1 MEDSTNAVKIFEN
14 ERFGQV
20 RTIEEGDKI
29 LFCGSDVAKALGYSN
44 APDALN
50 RHCRAIVK
58 RDTPISGK
66 IQAISFIPEGDVY
79 RLIARSKLPEAEK
92 FESWVFDEILPT
104 VRKTGG
110 DPLAIGNPPEVAKQ
124 IFPSSSI
131 SNHTNNLQTICGV
144 ECYEKN
150 GTAYLKLETVARG
163 LGFTRVAASGNEV
176 VRWERVDGY
185 LAELNF
191 VPTCGHESFI
201 PENIFYRLAMKAKNE
216 VAEKFQALVADEIIP
231 TIRKTGGYVA
241 NDDQF
246 IATYLPFAD
255 ESTKMLF
262 RATLEVVNQQNKKIA
277 ADAPKVN
284 YYDALI
290 DRGVSLSLRET
301 GKELG
306 LGQNRF
312 IARLVEDKYLYRTSN
327 NKLCAYSEYTESG
340 KGYFALKECVNHASD
355 WGGVQ
360 TLVTPKGRDFFRRK
374 YGTLQ

>member
-1 MEDSTNAVKIFEN
+1 MEDSTNTVKIFEN
-14 ERFGQV
+14 EQFGQV

-104 VRKTGG
+104 
-110 DPLAIGNPPEVAKQ
+110 
-124 IFPSSSI
+124 
-131 SNHTNNLQTICGV
+131 
-144 ECYEKN
+144 
-150 GTAYLKLETVARG
+150 
-163 LGFTRVAASGNEV
+163 
-176 VRWERVDGY
+176 
-185 LAELNF
+185 
-191 VPTCGHESFI
+191 
-201 PENIFYRLAMKAKNE
+201 
-216 VAEKFQALVADEIIP
+216 
-231 TIRKTGGYVA
+231 IRKTGGYVA

-290 DRGVSLSLRET
+290 DRGVNLSLRET

-306 LGQNRF
+306 LGKKRF
-312 IARLVEDKYLYRTSN
+312 IARLLEDNYLYRTS
-327 NKLCAYSEYTESG
+327 KYTLCAYSKYTESG
-340 KGYFALKECVNHASD
+340 KGYFTLKECFSRASD

-360 TLVTPKGRDFFRRK
+360 VLVTPKGRDFFRRK